1 MALTRGLRILG
12 PEPDIENN
20 RTKAGS
26 KSSNNGICYGP
37 RNKILVRDLK
47 TMEPESG
54 TNNDN
59 LETESKRSRDGV
71 CWWLENFSEDS
82 EALLLKPEL
91 DNNNLETDLEYS
103 GYKEHCRVEYGA
115 LLDLRFCSQNWL
127 STETV
132 VEYRVWKVE
141 GLPPSWVEITSWI
154 RSGSPT

>member
-1 MALTRGLRILG
+1 LALTRGLRILG

-71 CWWLENFSEDS
+71 C
-82 EALLLKPEL
+82 
-91 DNNNLETDLEYS
+91 
-103 GYKEHCRVEYGA
+103 
-115 LLDLRFCSQNWL
+115 
-127 STETV
+127 
-132 VEYRVWKVE
+132 
-141 GLPPSWVEITSWI
+141 
-154 RSGSPT
+154 